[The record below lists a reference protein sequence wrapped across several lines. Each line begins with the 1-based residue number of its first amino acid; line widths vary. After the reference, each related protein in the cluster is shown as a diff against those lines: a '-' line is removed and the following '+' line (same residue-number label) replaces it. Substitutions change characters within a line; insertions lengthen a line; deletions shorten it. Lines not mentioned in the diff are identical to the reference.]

1 MPGDRNG
8 TDPPQPSLVGLVTA
22 GAGVVG
28 YVYAMGAASLY
39 LELWTA
45 GLPKGEALDQFTSRR
60 FVLIG
65 AVVATAAAALTAL
78 LALAIRKLAHPP
90 APAST
95 VKIKPARHAAW
106 SFQRQA
112 IWQRSLALGAIATLV
127 AWLVVNTLIIHL
139 SLRIASV
146 QTSSGCLSGIYISSD
161 AEGVHLADGVSDSL
175 LIIPTAKSGAL
186 DRGQT
191 DRQWPTDPALQLHRT
206 GGYRPAG
213 PVDPHNNRR
222 VSSAQ
227 APPSRIPAA
236 TSVG

>member
-1 MPGDRNG
+1 VFHTVTVPGDRNG

-65 AVVATAAAALTAL
+65 VVVAAAAAILTL
-78 LALAIRKLAHPP
+78 LLSLAIRRLAHPP
-90 APAST
+90 KAGSEAKVLP
-95 VKIKPARHAAW
+95 PRHAAW
-106 SFQRQA
+106 IFQRKA

-146 QTSSGCLSGIYISSD
+146 QTPSGCVSGIYISSD

-175 LIIPTAKSGAL
+175 LVIPTSEVRAVSIGVKRAVSGQSIRRCNATE
-186 DRGQT
+186 QAAT
-191 DRQWPTDPALQLHRT
+191 DLRVLLTRTTT
-206 GGYRPAG
+206 GG
-213 PVDPHNNRR
+213 
-222 VSSAQ
+222 
-227 APPSRIPAA
+227 
-236 TSVG
+236 

>member
-1 MPGDRNG
+1 VPGDRDG

-65 AVVATAAAALTAL
+65 VVVAAAAAILTL
-78 LALAIRKLAHPP
+78 LLSLAIRTLAHPP
-90 APAST
+90 KAGAEAKVLP
-95 VKIKPARHAAW
+95 PRHAAW
-106 SFQRQA
+106 IFQRKA

-139 SLRIASV
+139 SLRVASV
-146 QTSSGCLSGIYISSD
+146 RTSSGCLSGIYISSD
-161 AEGVHLADGVSDSL
+161 AEGVHLADGASDRL
-175 LIIPTAKSGAL
+175 LLIPTAEVQALSIGAKRTVSGEPI
-186 DRGQT
+186 R
-191 DRQWPTDPALQLHRT
+191 RCDPAEAIATDLRVLSTRT
-206 GGYRPAG
+206 PVGG
-213 PVDPHNNRR
+213 
-222 VSSAQ
+222 
-227 APPSRIPAA
+227 
-236 TSVG
+236 